1 MPFKSLKI
9 ILAKTQISSAFSGVF
24 NPAWQMLKRKVLQM
38 QFFFKEVYGL
48 HLLQSLNGDQREN
61 KEEQEVIE
69 SDLAPGPSHP

>member
-1 MPFKSLKI
+1 MTD
-9 ILAKTQISSAFSGVF
+9 AQEESSADAV
-24 NPAWQMLKRKVLQM
+24 
-38 QFFFKEVYGL
+38 FFKEVYGL